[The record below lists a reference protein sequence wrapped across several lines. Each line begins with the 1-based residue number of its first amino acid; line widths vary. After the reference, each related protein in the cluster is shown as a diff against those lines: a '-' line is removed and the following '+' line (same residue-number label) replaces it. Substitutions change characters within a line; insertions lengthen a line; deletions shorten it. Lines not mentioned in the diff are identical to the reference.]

1 MSKHLDQIRSEGYV
15 AGERVAPREHNQH
28 SHGSEEWQC
37 WEDGRLEA
45 EEDFIKS
52 HSVNGQNRLG
62 DPIFHNHQVVEKL
75 ANQEELIKQLNKLH
89 EQLDNL
95 PPEIVDRLANGNPP
109 GGKYETGEV
118 IQRLAIEVRYM
129 RLHNKLYGY

>member
-1 MSKHLDQIRSEGYV
+1 MSKS
-15 AGERVAPREHNQH
+15 RE
-28 SHGSEEWQC
+28 
-37 WEDGRLEA
+37 A
-45 EEDFIKS
+45 
-52 HSVNGQNRLG
+52 
-62 DPIFHNHQVVEKL
+62 
-75 ANQEELIKQLNKLH
+75 LIKRLNQLH

-95 PPEIVDRLANGNPP
+95 PPEIVDRLANGNQP